1 MLSQE
6 GEQSIS
12 EIFNKILFIPYVIII
27 YFCLFINFSGKT
39 KRNIKSKKYFLV
51 FIFIRKKKELIIQK
65 CSIHN
70 NLILIKML

>member
-12 EIFNKILFIPYVIII
+12 EIFNKILFISYVIII

-39 KRNIKSKKYFLV
+39 KRNIKSKKY
-51 FIFIRKKKELIIQK
+51 
-65 CSIHN
+65 SIHN
-70 NLILIKML
+70 NLILITKCYK